1 MNVYPITRNSGR
13 APVVALHSS
22 ASTGSQWKKLLED
35 MEGRYDVIAPDL
47 PGYGNGHLSADD
59 GQQGVAA
66 AARPIIRRIET
77 LGTPVHLVGHSFGAA
92 IALKI
97 AMMRPDLIKS
107 LCLYEPACFHFL
119 RDGDQTDRDLYSGI
133 ADVSET
139 LSRNAR
145 AGDPEKGMKRF
156 IDFWNGADAWHR
168 MPAYAQQHLAAQA
181 NSVMTDFARGFAE
194 SWTPGELVRLEM
206 PTLVMMGMDSP
217 ALAQRVAM
225 RIADAIPGARL
236 AMLPGLGHMAPLSA
250 PKWVNPRIIGHIA
263 TVERHANPIRW
274 PVLTAA

>member
-1 MNVYPITRNSGR
+1 MNVHPITRNSGK

-35 MEGRYDVIAPDL
+35 MEGRYEVIAPDL
-47 PGYGNGHLSADD
+47 PGYGNGRLKADD
-59 GQQGVAA
+59 GQNNVAA
-66 AARPIIRRIET
+66 AAGPVIRRIEK

-97 AMMRPDLIKS
+97 ALMRPDLIKS
-107 LCLYEPACFHFL
+107 LCLYEPACFHIL
-119 RDGDQTDRDLYSGI
+119 RDGDRADRDLYSGI
-133 ADVSET
+133 TDVAET
-139 LSRNAR
+139 MSSSAR
-145 AGDPEKGMKRF
+145 VGKPEKGMKHF
-156 IDFWNGADAWHR
+156 IDFWNGADTWHR
-168 MPAYAQQHLAAQA
+168 MPDYAQRHLTVQA
-181 NSVMTDFARGFAE
+181 SSVMTDFARGFAE
-194 SWTPGELVRLEM
+194 SWTLEELGRLAM

-225 RIADAIPGARL
+225 RIADAIRGARL
-236 AMLPGLGHMAPLSA
+236 AMLPGLGHMAPLTA

-263 TVERHANPIRW
+263 TIERQANPVHW